1 MYDGS
6 GHRHNATL
14 DESGLLGILEAGDLN
29 PALRALLP
37 AAVHSAL
44 NNYPDPLL
52 RLEAL
57 AEGLIPS
64 VPGGHAVEESEEID
78 EALYVTT
85 TCEEMP
91 FPWQRSAPAAT
102 RLAEA
107 TAALKA
113 LPSTDF
119 YPFDAATALGN
130 SLISPCA
137 GWPDAAAASAQS
149 GVLPNVPTL
158 IFSGAQDLR
167 TPTSNARAV
176 AAKIPDAQLL
186 VVPYTGHSVIGSDF
200 SDCASLAVT
209 AFFAG
214 GPGGEI
220 QPCVPGA
227 NPFAPTP
234 LTPTKLAYV
243 HPVPGLSGRPSLTL
257 TAVLDTIVDL
267 NRQVVGATLQAD
279 AQLPSGSSF
288 GGLRGGYAKL
298 STSKLALTRFTF
310 IPGVELSGTFP
321 VSKGQL
327 QTTTLQITGSSAA
340 HGTVRVGSGKQVTG
354 TLGGT
359 RFDVNIAKVKL
370 SCAPAAADAGR
381 RAKPNGPRCRSPSRC
396 RGSRGCADEPRG
408 YAERVPNAL
417 AAETSPYLRQ
427 HSENPVDW
435 LPWGPVALTRAVAED
450 KPLLVSIGYSSCHWC
465 HVMERES
472 FENPRTAALMNE
484 LFVCVK
490 VDREER
496 PDVDALY
503 MEAVQSDDRPRRL
516 AAERIPHARAAAVLR
531 RHLLPARAP
540 SRDAG
545 VDAGAAGA
553 RRGLGG
559 AARGDPRG
567 RRGPARAAVRR
578 RRTEALGRAA
588 RFRARSMG
596 PSRTCGHLFDP
607 VNGGFGGA
615 PKFPQASVIEFL
627 LARAAGYVEP
637 AASADADPSAGAS
650 TEAEP
655 DGGRNGPGDAP
666 RDGRRRHPR
675 PPRRRIRALQRRRD
689 LDGAALREDALRQRA
704 ARARVSARVP
714 ALTRA
719 PLGGGL
725 PRHARLGA
733 ARDARRRGRLLLGA
747 RRRLGGR
754 RGTLLRVDSRRTARR
769 ARRQRRGRRDRV
781 VRSDRGG

>member
-1 MYDGS
+1 MLRRAPTFLLAAVLALCLSALVGVASAGALSFVPCAGTGTTGFECTTVPVPVSRTGLAAGTLSLSLELKQASAAQSRTAVVALAGGPGQAALPLGEFIAKALTPALGTRDLLVFDQRGTGTSDPLGCGALSSFSGGSASQAFERCALEIGPARGGYTTQESVEDIETIRQDMGYEKLVLYGTSYGTKVAEEYAERYPQYVESLVLDSVVPPNGPEPFSIPTFQAISSVLGELCSNNACAGITTNPVGDIAALTARLRKRPLSGSVYDGS

-37 AAVHSAL
+37 AAVRSAL
-44 NNYPDPLL
+44 SNYPDPLL

-57 AEGLIPS
+57 AEGLIPNL
-64 VPGGHAVEESEEID
+64 PGGHPVEESAEID

-107 TAALKA
+107 TGALKA
-113 LPSTDF
+113 LPSADF

-137 GWPDAAAASAQS
+137 GWPDASAASAQS

-158 IFSGAQDLR
+158 ILSGAQDLR
-167 TPTSNARAV
+167 TPTSNALLLAS
-176 AAKIPDAQLL
+176 KIPDAQLL

-209 AFFAG
+209 AFFSGA
-214 GPGGEI
+214 PA
-220 QPCVPGA
+220 QPCAPGA

-298 STSKLALTRFTF
+298 STSKLQLSHFTF

-327 QTTTLQITGSSAA
+327 QTTTLRIAGSSAA

-370 SCAPAAADAGR
+370 SRADTGAN
-381 RAKPNGPRCRSPSRC
+381 AS
-396 RGSRGCADEPRG
+396 E
-408 YAERVPNAL
+408 AEWSSMPFAF
-417 AAETSPYLRQ
+417 P
-427 HSENPVDW
+427 
-435 LPWGPVALTRAVAED
+435 LP
-450 KPLLVSIGYSSCHWC
+450 
-465 HVMERES
+465 
-472 FENPRTAALMNE
+472 
-484 LFVCVK
+484 
-490 VDREER
+490 
-496 PDVDALY
+496 
-503 MEAVQSDDRPRRL
+503 RL
-516 AAERIPHARAAAVLR
+516 ARLR
-531 RHLLPARAP
+531 
-540 SRDAG
+540 
-545 VDAGAAGA
+545 
-553 RRGLGG
+553 
-559 AARGDPRG
+559 
-567 RRGPARAAVRR
+567 
-578 RRTEALGRAA
+578 
-588 RFRARSMG
+588 
-596 PSRTCGHLFDP
+596 
-607 VNGGFGGA
+607 
-615 PKFPQASVIEFL
+615 
-627 LARAAGYVEP
+627 
-637 AASADADPSAGAS
+637 
-650 TEAEP
+650 
-655 DGGRNGPGDAP
+655 
-666 RDGRRRHPR
+666 
-675 PPRRRIRALQRRRD
+675 
-689 LDGAALREDALRQRA
+689 
-704 ARARVSARVP
+704 
-714 ALTRA
+714 
-719 PLGGGL
+719 
-725 PRHARLGA
+725 
-733 ARDARRRGRLLLGA
+733 
-747 RRRLGGR
+747 
-754 RGTLLRVDSRRTARR
+754 
-769 ARRQRRGRRDRV
+769 
-781 VRSDRGG
+781 